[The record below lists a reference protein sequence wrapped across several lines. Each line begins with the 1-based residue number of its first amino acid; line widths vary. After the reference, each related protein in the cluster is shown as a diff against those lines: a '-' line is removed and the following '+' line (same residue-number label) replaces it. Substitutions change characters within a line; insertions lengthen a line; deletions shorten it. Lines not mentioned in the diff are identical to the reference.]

1 MALRNCLKLGGPET
15 ARLLQWSSCT
25 PTSLLN
31 VWPENVGGA
40 RRRGRREGKWQRKR
54 NRWSFT
60 PGQALRK
67 RGLEFRASCKAVC
80 GPRALSSRGLLGLG
94 KWAKIELRVSSP
106 WGRGGRI
113 LSRVGKGNVMD
124 VKAESGCAGW

>member
-15 ARLLQWSSCT
+15 ARLLPWSSCT
-25 PTSLLN
+25 PTSLLT

-40 RRRGRREGKWQRKR
+40 RRRGRREGKRQRKR

-67 RGLEFRASCKAVC
+67 
-80 GPRALSSRGLLGLG
+80 
-94 KWAKIELRVSSP
+94 
-106 WGRGGRI
+106 
-113 LSRVGKGNVMD
+113 
-124 VKAESGCAGW
+124 